1 VEQAELV
8 EKLLEA
14 AEMHVPF
21 DGWGDET
28 FAAACRDADIDE
40 SFARLF
46 LPQGGLL
53 VYSGE
58 GSIVAGIG
66 VSGAPSPE
74 LDDICAQNGIDAIE
88 DEIAF

>member
-1 VEQAELV
+1 MEQAELV

-28 FAAACRDADIDE
+28 FVAACRDADIDE

-46 LPQGGLL
+46 LPQGGRDLA
-53 VYSGE
+53 V
-58 GSIVAGIG
+58 I
-66 VSGAPSPE
+66 
-74 LDDICAQNGIDAIE
+74 N
-88 DEIAF
+88 EI